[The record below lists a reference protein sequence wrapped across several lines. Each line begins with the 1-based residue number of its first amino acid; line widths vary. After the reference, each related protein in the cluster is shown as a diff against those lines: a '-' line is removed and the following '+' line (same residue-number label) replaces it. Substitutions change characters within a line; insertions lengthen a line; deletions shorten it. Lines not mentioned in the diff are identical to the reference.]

1 MSVKS
6 NRRIYILYISIACSP
21 FPLLPNARL
30 TIMRVRKP
38 KRAAENFVMR
48 VLSMLLNM
56 VFTGNVCKG
65 KRFWREMQ
73 YFCNGFQV
81 DL

>member
-1 MSVKS
+1 MSVKMS
-6 NRRIYILYISIACSP
+6 NSTYILYMSIACSP
-21 FPLLPNARL
+21 FPLLPNALL

-56 VFTGNVCKG
+56 VFSGNGCKV
-65 KRFWREMQ
+65 KRFWREKQ
-73 YFCNGFQV
+73 
-81 DL
+81 